1 MTPEQL
7 LPCSL
12 EKLRSYDCLEQIDIV
27 CSVFEDSW
35 KNGVQLDL
43 RTCVSWVQPERQ
55 HSVLRELIKVER
67 ECREFHPPIVV
78 EAPNEFLKFDSR
90 LASIGTAENF
100 DDDTIRTES
109 KPTQLP
115 LYIDRFII
123 RRFLGRGNYG
133 DVFEAEDT
141 SIHKRVAI
149 KVATNPEKSL
159 RTYAKEAEN
168 ANKVGHSSIV
178 QIFEIGNWRG
188 LDYLVSELIHG
199 RTLSDF
205 HELAKLGPTG
215 CATAVSQIANAM
227 SVAHTQGVVHR
238 DLKPSNLM
246 VEAINRTDDTQE
258 DPALTDSGFEKHRI
272 RILDFGIAKL
282 DGRETKLTMSGDILG
297 TPHYMSP
304 EQAAG
309 RADSLDGRSDIYSM
323 GVILFE
329 LLTGKLPF
337 TGPDSVIINSIRTL
351 KPPRVRTIRP
361 DIPMALDAIVS
372 RCLEVDAANRYQNA
386 KDLADDL
393 EAWVAGRKPLSVAR
407 DERRRFAISMTWI
420 AAICLLIGV
429 GFTAMNLFRS
439 TQRQNQLMSDIS
451 SATNTTPLPSA
462 TSLSNWVRQGKL
474 ADLATW
480 LERAKEPSNN
490 LVLAEIDNLRLAG
503 DLNENEAARLEFLQI
518 CIAENEPATSDLTNI
533 GLGFLNSMEL
543 SQLDAIGTFLR
554 VAPDWT
560 FGLFLSIPA
569 TELEDAKRQYL
580 YRGLANQCK
589 STGDGKR
596 ILELLKRSE
605 TPELPQILAA
615 AIDTLKQQAIW
626 PTKITELFHEAT
638 LDPNQSN
645 SDLDRIGRWKAKCA
659 LVAYG
664 LGEMDVVDEVL
675 GASLTPQARNYFIYW
690 LVQTGLSLDPLVDR
704 LDVYKD
710 DWRATGVVVAVN
722 MASPKVVSLEW
733 RENWKNRFQ
742 SWYREHPSANAHT
755 AIRLLLQKWGMDQ
768 FVSEVDSLPS
778 YREIDAS
785 RNWYFNS
792 QGMQMNIIRG
802 PIEFLYGKDPIE
814 KTRGRMKKI
823 DYSFAYS
830 DQVINEI
837 QFARF
842 RPERFANPTDKPAV
856 GIDYFEAIAY
866 CDWLSAQDGLGDSDS
881 ISWIDETNFTL
892 KFTTGGYRPPATEEW
907 DCFARAGTVTSFDYG
922 ETASEYSKA
931 VERGL
936 FFGPICHDHTGD
948 HFLEWALPGTM
959 EKIDSEVTFNTKIH
973 GLWTRCMSVPSY
985 TLRILKANQAESMA
999 LRVFLVVK

>member
-55 HSVLRELIKVER
+55 YSVLRELIKVER

-90 LASIGTAENF
+90 LASTGTSENF

-109 KPTQLP
+109 KPSQLP

-149 KVATNPEKSL
+149 KVATHPEKSL
-159 RTYAKEAEN
+159 RTYSKEAEN

-188 LDYLVSELIHG
+188 LDYLVSELIVG

-205 HELAKLGPTG
+205 QNVAKLSPVG
-215 CATAVSQIANAM
+215 CATVVSQIANAM
-227 SVAHTQGVVHR
+227 SVAHTQGVIHR

-246 VEAINRTDDTQE
+246 VEAIDRNDDMTE
-258 DPALTDSGFEKHRI
+258 DSALNDAHFEKHRI

-282 DGRETKLTMSGDILG
+282 DSRETKLTMSGDILG

-309 RADSLDGRSDIYSM
+309 QADSLDGRSDIYSM

-329 LLTGKLPF
+329 LLTGRLPF
-337 TGPDSVIINSIRTL
+337 SGPDSVIINSIRTL

-361 DIPMALDAIVS
+361 DVPVAIDSIVS
-372 RCLEVDAANRYQNA
+372 RCLEVDAANRYQTA
-386 KDLADDL
+386 KDLANDL

-407 DERRRFAISMTWI
+407 DERRRVAFIVTWI

-429 GFTAMNLFRS
+429 GFAATNLFRS
-439 TQRQNQLMSDIS
+439 AQRQNQLMSDIS
-451 SATNTTPLPSA
+451 SASNASPLPSA
-462 TSLSNWVRQGKL
+462 TFLSNWVRQGKL

-480 LERAKEPSNN
+480 LERVNEPSNN
-490 LVLAEIDNLRLAG
+490 LVLAEIDNLRLDG
-503 DLNENEAARLEFLQI
+503 DLNENETVRLEFLRI
-518 CIAENEPATSDLTNI
+518 CVAGTEPAASDLTNI
-533 GLGFLNSMEL
+533 GLGFLNSIEL

-560 FGLFLSIPA
+560 YGLFLSIPS

-589 STGDGKR
+589 SNGDGKR
-596 ILELLKRSE
+596 ILDLLKRSE
-605 TPELPQILAA
+605 TPELPQVLLA
-615 AIDTLKQQAIW
+615 AIDTLKQQSIW
-626 PTKITELFHEAT
+626 TTKVTELFHETT

-645 SDLDRIGRWKAKCA
+645 SDLDRIARWKAKCA

-710 DWRATGVVVAVN
+710 DWRATGVVAAVN
-722 MASPKVVSLEW
+722 MASPKVVNPEW
-733 RENWKNRFQ
+733 REKWKNRFQ
-742 SWYREHPSANAHT
+742 SWYQEHPSANAHT
-755 AIRLLLQKWGMDQ
+755 ALRILLQKWGMDE
-768 FVSEVDSLPS
+768 FVSEVDSLPT

-792 QGMQMNIIRG
+792 QGIQMNIIRG

-842 RPERFANPTDKPAV
+842 RPERFPNPTDKPAV

-866 CDWLSAQDGLGDSDS
+866 CDWLTAQDGLGKGES
-881 ISWIDETNFTL
+881 ISWIDETIFNL
-892 KFTTGGYRPPATEEW
+892 KFIPGGYRPPATAEW
-907 DCFARAGTVTSFDYG
+907 DCFARAGTASSFDYG
-922 ETASEYSKA
+922 ETGSEYGKA

-936 FFGPICHDHTGD
+936 FFGPICHDHTGGLY
-948 HFLEWALPGTM
+948 LEWAMPAT
-959 EKIDSEVTFNTKIH
+959 IVNVDSEVAFDTKIH
-973 GLWTRCMSVPSY
+973 GLWTRCLSVPSY
-985 TLRILKANQAESMA
+985 TLRILKSNQAEDTA
-999 LRVFLVVK
+999 LRVFTIVK